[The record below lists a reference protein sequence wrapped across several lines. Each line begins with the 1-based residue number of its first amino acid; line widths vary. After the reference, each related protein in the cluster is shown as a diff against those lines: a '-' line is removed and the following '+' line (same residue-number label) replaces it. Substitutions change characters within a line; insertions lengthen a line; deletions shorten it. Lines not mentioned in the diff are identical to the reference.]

1 MELETLFT
9 EQKWNIL
16 KSLSEGKFSPLQL
29 ANRSNTTIANISQ
42 QLRLLE
48 AAELVKKEKIK
59 NIRTILSLVY
69 ICYIFVE
76 SGAFY
81 ELRED
86 LDFIIMLITAFYWGY
101 SVMWMK
107 AHDTK

>member
-1 MELETLFT
+1 MYQNEDY
-9 EQKWNIL
+9 
-16 KSLSEGKFSPLQL
+16 L
-29 ANRSNTTIANISQ
+29 AKKIA
-42 QLRLLE
+42 E
-48 AAELVKKEKIK
+48 EMVKAEKIERKKEKIK